1 MLLIIHL
8 MSELL
13 SRACVPPSCGLIRE
27 TIQRNKRSPMA
38 DTPYL
43 VALALI
49 ETSEGRAL
57 PIAGRSQKMPAS
69 KGEAPQ
75 ELGHALA
82 LELLL
87 RVWQRSDEGFLR
99 RAAGVDSLLLV
110 ELPMERLPED
120 LPQLKA
126 NWLNSGDAEAFK
138 EALRAISERCW
149 FIEVKKLK
157 PVTLQPA
164 W

>member
-1 MLLIIHL
+1 
-8 MSELL
+8 
-13 SRACVPPSCGLIRE
+13 
-27 TIQRNKRSPMA
+27 MA

-43 VALALI
+43 VVLALI
-49 ETSEGRAL
+49 ETPEGRAL
-57 PIAGRSQKMPAS
+57 PIAGRSQKAPAPE
-69 KGEAPQ
+69 GEAPK

-87 RVWQRSDEGFLR
+87 RVWQRSDKGALK
-99 RAAGVDSLLLV
+99 RAAGLDSLLLL

-120 LPQLKA
+120 LPQIKA
-126 NWLNSGDAEAFK
+126 NWLNSGDDAVLK
-138 EALRAISERCW
+138 EALQAISTRCW
-149 FIEVKKLK
+149 VMEVKTLQ

>member
-1 MLLIIHL
+1 
-8 MSELL
+8 
-13 SRACVPPSCGLIRE
+13 
-27 TIQRNKRSPMA
+27 MA

-69 KGEAPQ
+69 KDEAPQ

-87 RVWQRSDEGFLR
+87 RVWQRSDEGLLR

-126 NWLNSGDAEAFK
+126 SWLNSGDSAAFK
-138 EALRAISERCW
+138 EALRAISKRCW
-149 FIEVKKLK
+149 FMEVKKLQ
-157 PVTLQPA
+157 PVTLKPA

>member
-1 MLLIIHL
+1 
-8 MSELL
+8 
-13 SRACVPPSCGLIRE
+13 
-27 TIQRNKRSPMA
+27 MA

-43 VALALI
+43 VVLALI
-49 ETSEGRAL
+49 ETPAGRAL
-57 PIAGRSQKMPAS
+57 PIAGRSQKAPA
-69 KGEAPQ
+69 KEGEAPK

-87 RVWQRSDEGFLR
+87 RVWQRSDKGALK
-99 RAAGVDSLLLV
+99 RAAGLDSLLLV

-120 LPQLKA
+120 LPQIKA
-126 NWLNSGDAEAFK
+126 NWLNSGDDAVLK
-138 EALRAISERCW
+138 EALQAISTRCW
-149 FIEVKKLK
+149 VMEVKKLQ

>member
-1 MLLIIHL
+1 
-8 MSELL
+8 
-13 SRACVPPSCGLIRE
+13 
-27 TIQRNKRSPMA
+27 MA

-43 VALALI
+43 VVLALI
-49 ETSEGRAL
+49 ETPEGRAL
-57 PIAGRSQKMPAS
+57 PIAGRSQKEPAPE
-69 KGEAPQ
+69 GEAPK

-87 RVWQRSDEGFLR
+87 RVWQRSDKGALK
-99 RAAGVDSLLLV
+99 RAAGLDSLLLL

-120 LPQLKA
+120 LPQIKA
-126 NWLNSGDAEAFK
+126 NWLNSGDDAVLK
-138 EALRAISERCW
+138 EALQAISTRCW
-149 FIEVKKLK
+149 VMEVKKLQ